1 MGKIKKKGVHPKELV
16 NESIQKLSVFKRY
29 KKHNLIPA
37 VKIRNAVMNIHHSLD
52 KLEKSK
58 KNGKSKVNPSM
69 PEFCREQKVKLKGE
83 LAEPKMTQIGG
94 WRVNVQQTQYL
105 L

>member
-1 MGKIKKKGVHPKELV
+1 
-16 NESIQKLSVFKRY
+16 
-29 KKHNLIPA
+29 
-37 VKIRNAVMNIHHSLD
+37 MNIHHSLD

-94 WRVNVQQTQYL
+94 WRVNVQ
-105 L
+105 